1 MQSHW
6 NYTHNMYVCCCVCL
20 ALCDMC
26 VFQLDFE
33 FLVHTLWEK
42 RVDDEATMTMT
53 TTVTATVRL
62 ECIAKT
68 KTETE
73 TETAHK
79 QAQANAAFAVGVSSN
94 NKKHGSATSTTTAM
108 RASMMLLSWCCC
120 SADDDDNVRLF
131 VCPLCTAAQYFGR
144 HCGAALSP
152 TLSELL
158 LLAFQISMGSI
169 KCIYNSLKSTKATLE
184 SAQLWYTR
192 YTHLFNTY
200 ILCCILSWSPFTG
213 IQLLNNF
220 KPTSVCLYRL
230 ESWCW
235 LRI

>member
-42 RVDDEATMTMT
+42 RVDDEATTMT

-108 RASMMLLSWCCC
+108 RASMMLLSWCC

-144 HCGAALSP
+144 QCGAALSRVRLLCSALLQQMSRQSTALA

-200 ILCCILSWSPFTG
+200 ILCCILSWSPFTA
-213 IQLLNNF
+213 IQF
-220 KPTSVCLYRL
+220 SL
-230 ESWCW
+230 E
-235 LRI
+235 

>member
-42 RVDDEATMTMT
+42 RVDDEATTMT

-94 NKKHGSATSTTTAM
+94 NKKHGSATPTATAM
-108 RASMMLLSWCCC
+108 RASMMLLSWCC

-131 VCPLCTAAQYFGR
+131 VCPLCTKAQYFGC
-144 HCGAALSP
+144 HCGTALSRVRLLCSALLQQMSRQSTALA

-192 YTHLFNTY
+192 
-200 ILCCILSWSPFTG
+200 
-213 IQLLNNF
+213 
-220 KPTSVCLYRL
+220 
-230 ESWCW
+230 
-235 LRI
+235 